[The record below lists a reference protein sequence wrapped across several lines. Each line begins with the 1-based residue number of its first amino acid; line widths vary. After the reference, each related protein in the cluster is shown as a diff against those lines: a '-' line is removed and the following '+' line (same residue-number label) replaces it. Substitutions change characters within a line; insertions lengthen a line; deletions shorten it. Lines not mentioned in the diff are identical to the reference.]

1 MRLEKQTTWL
11 WMIGQFGLI
20 VAVGGL
26 LAGCNTTQYKQ
37 FSDVKVGMDK
47 SSVVE
52 KAGNP
57 NVVERYE
64 GKDRWIYTFDDTP
77 EGEKRREILFEN
89 ERAVYVGPKIQP
101 KVAAEQQDKI
111 NETVLEDESKRES
124 EVELARD
131 KRLGIARV
139 SDPEKYS
146 DKSPRKEEKVD
157 ELDLR
162 LRDSLYGTTTTQEL
176 ERNKTAPVFEP
187 IE

>member
-1 MRLEKQTTWL
+1 MRRDKHTTQL
-11 WMIGQFGLI
+11 RGISHLGLI
-20 VAVGGL
+20 LVTSGL
-26 LAGCNTTQYKQ
+26 VAGCNTTQYKQ

-47 SSVVE
+47 SSIVE
-52 KAGNP
+52 AAGSP

-101 KVAAEQQDKI
+101 KVTAAEQDKI
-111 NETVLEDESKRES
+111 NETVLEDETKREN
-124 EVELARD
+124 EAELVRD
-131 KRLGIARV
+131 KKLGIARV
-139 SDPEKYS
+139 ADPEKYS
-146 DKSPRKEEKVD
+146 DKGPRKEEKVD

-162 LRDSLYGTTTTQEL
+162 LRDSLYGTTSSQEL
-176 ERNKTAPVFEP
+176 ERNKVAPTFEP